1 MIVDT
6 KMASIVDMTV
16 VITGGIVMV
25 GLTMVFGVIGTQ
37 NDGGDCM

>member
-1 MIVDT
+1 MIEDT

-16 VITGGIVMV
+16 VIKGGIVMV